1 MFLQQTK
8 ESVSVHVLRIKIDFS
23 FDIKSIQPDP
33 LRTIVITKTMSRF
46 DLSTVITVVII
57 WHVKRFMDLS

>member
-8 ESVSVHVLRIKIDFS
+8 KSVSVNILGIEIDFS

-33 LRTIVITKTMSRF
+33 LRTIVVTKTMSRF
-46 DLSTVITVVII
+46 DLSAVITVIII
-57 WHVKRFMDLS
+57 WHIERLVNLS